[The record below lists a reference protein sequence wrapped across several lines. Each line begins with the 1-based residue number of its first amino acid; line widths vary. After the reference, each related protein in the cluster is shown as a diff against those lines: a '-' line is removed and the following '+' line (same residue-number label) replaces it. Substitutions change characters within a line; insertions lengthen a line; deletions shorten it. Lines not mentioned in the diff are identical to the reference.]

1 MNYNILIIAP
11 IIGII
16 AILFG
21 LYKASYVGKQEAGDE
36 RMKEISGYIHEG
48 AMAFLQ
54 REYKALVVFVA
65 VLAIVLF
72 FAINWQTAVCF
83 IVGAIFSVLAGYI
96 GMNTATKANVR
107 TAQAAHT
114 HGMGKA
120 LDIAFSGG
128 AVMGLVVVGLGIVG
142 LSLIHI

>member
-54 REYKALVVFVA
+54 REYKDL
-65 VLAIVLF
+65 
-72 FAINWQTAVCF
+72 
-83 IVGAIFSVLAGYI
+83 
-96 GMNTATKANVR
+96 
-107 TAQAAHT
+107 
-114 HGMGKA
+114 
-120 LDIAFSGG
+120 
-128 AVMGLVVVGLGIVG
+128 
-142 LSLIHI
+142 LSLSPCSLSFYSLPLTGKLPSALSSARFFPFSPATSA